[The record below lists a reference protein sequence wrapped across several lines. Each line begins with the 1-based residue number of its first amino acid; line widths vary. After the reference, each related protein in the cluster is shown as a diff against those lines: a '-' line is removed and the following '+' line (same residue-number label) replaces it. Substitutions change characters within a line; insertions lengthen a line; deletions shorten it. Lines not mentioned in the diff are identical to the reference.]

1 MGVMMVG
8 LGLVIDISIRNQRRM
23 MLMIIRRV

>member
-1 MGVMMVG
+1 MNAVFY
-8 LGLVIDISIRNQRRM
+8 RRVTLQLMAM